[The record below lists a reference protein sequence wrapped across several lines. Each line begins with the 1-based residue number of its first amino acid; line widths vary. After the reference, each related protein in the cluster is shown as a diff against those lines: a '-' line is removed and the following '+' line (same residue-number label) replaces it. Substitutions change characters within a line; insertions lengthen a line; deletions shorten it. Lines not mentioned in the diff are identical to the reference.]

1 VQEVL
6 KGSPK
11 EIFQDFEKLKKYDN
25 GEVVKIIKHPYL
37 VNDSKIYLSMY
48 AFMSSFRPFK
58 LKIFG
63 EPIVDFLIS

>member
-11 EIFQDFEKLKKYDN
+11 EIFQDFEKLKKYEN
-25 GEVVKIIKHPYL
+25 GEVVKILKHPYL

-48 AFMSSFRPFK
+48 AFMSSF
-58 LKIFG
+58 
-63 EPIVDFLIS
+63 